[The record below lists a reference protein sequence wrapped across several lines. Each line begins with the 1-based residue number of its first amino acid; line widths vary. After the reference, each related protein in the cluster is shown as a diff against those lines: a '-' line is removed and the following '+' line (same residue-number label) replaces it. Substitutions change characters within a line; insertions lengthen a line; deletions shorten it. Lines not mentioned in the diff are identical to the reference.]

1 MNCCLNVGCG
11 VRSAVMND
19 GRSMSSVSI
28 MVNRLVDR
36 HCVMISDCMNNVLG
50 VMSRLNNRVNVMH
63 RFGMNSV
70 LRMVHRFDMYSVLFS
85 VMNRFSMSS
94 MGWMS
99 RVMLGLNIHV

>member
-1 MNCCLNVGCG
+1 
-11 VRSAVMND
+11 MND

-50 VMSRLNNRVNVMH
+50 VMSRLNNRVNVMR

-70 LRMVHRFDMYSVLFS
+70 LGMVHRFDMCSVLFS

-94 MGWMS
+94 MG
-99 RVMLGLNIHV
+99 

>member
-19 GRSMSSVSI
+19 GRSMNSVSI

-36 HCVMISDCMNNVLG
+36 HCMMISDCMSNVLG

-63 RFGMNSV
+63 GFGMNSV
-70 LRMVHRFDMYSVLFS
+70 LDMVHRFDMCSVLFR
-85 VMNRFSMSS
+85 VMNRFNMSS
-94 MGWMS
+94 MG
-99 RVMLGLNIHV
+99 